1 MRAGGNVKIDGT
13 PSPVAPWLGASG
25 EDKKLWAAEAAGSG
39 KCSVWPS
46 SVNVANPDS
55 VTDSDG
61 TLLARGHTSV
71 LNDYGVPHYAYRN
84 QRFPGAVSVSR
95 RLNG

>member
-1 MRAGGNVKIDGT
+1 MGGIFEIDGT
-13 PSPVAPWLGASG
+13 PSPLAPWLGASG

-46 SVNVANPDS
+46 SVNVAIPDS

-71 LNDYGVPHYAYRN
+71 LNDYGVPHYAYRSART
-84 QRFPGAVSVSR
+84 QKHF
-95 RLNG
+95 